1 MSQKIL
7 TAEEQ
12 LDALM
17 NERNRVYDAL
27 GHIIDNARLAGRPAM
42 SIKEMQMLLEERN
55 RLNGQLDYITEPA
68 VRKAYI
74 KRLAWIEHRIQ
85 TLKGS
90 HD

>member
-1 MSQKIL
+1 MHADLRFI
-7 TAEEQ
+7 A
-12 LDALM
+12 A
-17 NERNRVYDAL
+17 
-27 GHIIDNARLAGRPAM
+27 
-42 SIKEMQMLLEERN
+42 LLEERN